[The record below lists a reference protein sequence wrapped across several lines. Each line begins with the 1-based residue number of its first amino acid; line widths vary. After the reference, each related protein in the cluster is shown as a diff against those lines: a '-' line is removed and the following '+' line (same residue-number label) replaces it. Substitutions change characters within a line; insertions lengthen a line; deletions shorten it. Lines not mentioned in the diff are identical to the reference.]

1 MIDMI
6 QLIKVENDCPAGVS
20 KQTEILASSHIV
32 EVDVTLYISYSTTH
46 IISHTLLWCSTVQRF
61 VFENNYLI
69 AYYRSILV
77 LISVTY
83 PLQLKQRTF

>member
-46 IISHTLLWCSTVQRF
+46 IISHTLEKYYGAVLF
-61 VFENNYLI
+61 KGLYLRI
-69 AYYRSILV
+69 I
-77 LISVTY
+77 I
-83 PLQLKQRTF
+83 